1 VRQRAEV
8 EAKRFGTDAL
18 ERRCA
23 LPYSALVDPDPV
35 FRLKFLVF
43 VAGVLGVFLVAFV
56 AQRVWYWLK
65 TRKRDD
71 VETSRVVPV
80 IDFSLVIVGALVI
93 WFALE
98 GLALALRL
106 SAFAPVP
113 VKAQKIAEVE
123 VGRRDPVSGQ
133 LTLLFYPVD
142 AAGQRR
148 RGYHVPVF
156 TSGERF
162 ELNVEVFQW
171 RGMWGW
177 LGERG
182 FYQYT
187 SLGGDS
193 GSVTKR
199 LGNGVRPGGV
209 GGALFLSPS
218 VFWTARP
225 SQQVVEG
232 EVYHVYLSGEQI
244 TVLTQ

>member
-1 VRQRAEV
+1 M
-8 EAKRFGTDAL
+8 
-18 ERRCA
+18 
-23 LPYSALVDPDPV
+23 DPDPV

-65 TRKRDD
+65 TRKRED

-80 IDFSLVIVGALVI
+80 MDFSLLVFGAVVI
-93 WFALE
+93 WFAVE
-98 GLALALRL
+98 GLVLSLRL
-106 SAFAPVP
+106 STFAPVP
-113 VKAQKIAEVE
+113 IQQQKIAEVE

-162 ELNVEVFQW
+162 EFNVEVFQW
-171 RGMWGW
+171 RGLWSW
-177 LGERG
+177 LGENG

-187 SLGGDS
+187 SLSGDA

-199 LGNGVRPGGV
+199 LGTGSRPGGA

-225 SQQVVEG
+225 SQEVSEG
-232 EVYHVYLSGEQI
+232 EVYNVFLSGEQV
-244 TVLTQ
+244 TVTAR